1 MICSQTNIHAA
12 DAFSCIPMFTS
23 TGTTAMEE
31 LERFHYSYLNQ
42 DYNTDVLNSWTS
54 GGCMDEIYSRL
65 GYRLLVTTAS
75 FSPNLFIPGGDVAYS
90 LILSNNGYSRPLQ
103 KYRFRLRFKS
113 TDVECIMEDSSVDTR
128 TWYANES
135 HTVSG
140 VARLPVDMPD
150 GSYAVH
156 LELAVSI
163 FRFPWFPH

>member
-1 MICSQTNIHAA
+1 
-12 DAFSCIPMFTS
+12 
-23 TGTTAMEE
+23 
-31 LERFHYSYLNQ
+31 
-42 DYNTDVLNSWTS
+42 
-54 GGCMDEIYSRL
+54 MDEIYSRL

-75 FSPNLFIPGGDVAYS
+75 FSPNEFIPGGDVAYS
-90 LILSNNGYSRPLQ
+90 LTFSNNGYSRPLQ